1 MTAINHTHRSFALR
15 AFVPLLAAVALVIL
29 GPGPTA
35 FASDGY
41 SSGWTGFDISFP
53 QCQDVTIPDKIA
65 IGAPYEFAI
74 LGVNNG
80 RAFTQNRC
88 LASEYQYAANKKLS
102 IAYVMNLN
110 SPRGTTGVDGRVAAR
125 TGCLSDDA
133 TCLHY
138 NYGWSA
144 AQDAYDY
151 TRQTLQSLGVSQ
163 DPTTWWMDIEIMNY
177 WSPNRSL
184 NARVIQGAI
193 DFFHEEVDG
202 ATIGVYSVRSM
213 WQTIVG
219 ASYQPGVPEWL
230 AGARSLASASSLCSQ
245 KSFTG
250 GPITLVQYA
259 TRSLDVDYAC

>member
-1 MTAINHTHRSFALR
+1 MTALHHTHRAIARRTL
-15 AFVPLLAAVALVIL
+15 APLLAALALVVF
-29 GPGPTA
+29 GPGQSA
-35 FASDGY
+35 LASDLY
-41 SSGWTGFDISFP
+41 TSGWTGFDISFP

-88 LASEYQYAANKKLS
+88 LASEYQYAAAQGLS
-102 IAYVMNLN
+102 IGYVMNLN
-110 SPRGTTGVDGRVAAR
+110 SPRGTTTIDSQVAAR

-144 AQDAYDY
+144 AQDAYQY
-151 TRQTLQSLGVSQ
+151 TLQTLQSLGVSE

-177 WSPNRSL
+177 WSPDRSL

-193 DFFHEEVDG
+193 DFFQQEVDG

-219 ASYQPGVPEWL
+219 ASYQPGVPLWL

-245 KSFTG
+245 RSFTG

-259 TRSLDVDYAC
+259 TRYLDVDYAC